1 MKGLTKM
8 TEVEMIKM
16 CVVLVPI
23 ISAVITALIAGVTEW
38 LENRNSTDLAET
50 DEGKKLLA
58 YMIGEEK

>member
-58 YMIGEEK
+58 YMTEED

>member
-1 MKGLTKM
+1 M
-8 TEVEMIKM
+8 TESEIVKM
-16 CVVLVPI
+16 CVVLVPV

-50 DEGKKLLA
+50 DEGKKLIA

>member
-1 MKGLTKM
+1 MN
-8 TEVEMIKM
+8 ESEIVKM

-50 DEGKKLLA
+50 DEGKKLIA